1 MSSCRSLANIAN
13 FQMMK
18 EWSYFF
24 WSSSLSTLTL
34 TPFCHYERKLEA
46 PFNWIIL
53 RNHEQMLET
62 IDLASR
68 LTTSEKLLNFCRTK
82 QRNFLDEKLKS
93 LIHLRDRKIQI
104 LTCVL
109 IWSSYLM
116 TILIKRID
124 MIDAELAS
132 LREGFWEYQGSSQYK
147 RHWSKI

>member
-1 MSSCRSLANIAN
+1 
-13 FQMMK
+13 
-18 EWSYFF
+18 
-24 WSSSLSTLTL
+24 
-34 TPFCHYERKLEA
+34 
-46 PFNWIIL
+46 
-53 RNHEQMLET
+53 MLET

-132 LREGFWEYQGSSQYK
+132 LREGF
-147 RHWSKI
+147 